1 MTTDVADLLTP
12 PDEATVDEA
21 VHDFARAVRD
31 AYGDRVKGIYL
42 FGSRARGDHTPDS
55 DADVAVVLDD
65 GDWRVWDEK
74 MKLASIEYDIIVDT
88 GAEPQGWP
96 IRESE
101 WINPDLHSNPPLV
114 RAMRGDAKPSGAS
127 R

>member
-1 MTTDVADLLTP
+1 MSVDVADLLTP
-12 PDEATVDEA
+12 PDEATVDGA

-42 FGSRARGDHTPDS
+42 FGSRARGDHTPNS

-74 MKLASIEYDIIVDT
+74 MRLAGIEYDIIVDT

-114 RAMRGDAKPSGAS
+114 RAMRRDAKPIGAS
-127 R
+127 Q